1 MSDFISGIEE
11 KYPSELLQGR
21 LILEGNIVGSIFS
34 DTTLLDDYEFNTSDF
49 ITKDGRTLFK
59 IAKKLKEKKYNSFDE
74 IAIETG
80 LSEQERETLESIG
93 GYDEISNITSV
104 INLDNAEKYIDD
116 LYKSNLL
123 LKLHKDGFNL
133 INPIAIEDKEIAP
146 YRLFKNM
153 TSEDV
158 ADFYEERICEYST
171 AKSTT
176 ILEDEMIDLNDDMIE
191 RITSGAELG
200 TPFAVCGKDIDDN
213 EINGFRFLSNNCGG
227 VPRRYLSMIS
237 SYSNCGKSTFMV
249 NMVMSLISQGEKV
262 IIISNEEDNVKY
274 TSKFLM
280 WILIKH
286 NRYYNINRNKLASNN
301 LTAEDRRQINI
312 AKEYFKE
319 NIKGK
324 LKIVHINDSDISI
337 ARKKIREAKLKYG
350 FTTFVYDTFKIAV
363 SDMTNSRTDLALV
376 RDTRTLSQLAAKYDM
391 IGIASCQLAEST
403 RGALFLSASQLS
415 NSKQIKEVL
424 SLHIMMRN
432 CYAEELDEK
441 SKYYIK
447 PFRRVKKDDDK
458 WVEEPFNVDKSAVY
472 RIVFIEK
479 TRNGETSTDNGVCY
493 LMKFSGS
500 QAVFREVALCKPTH
514 HTIGIAK

>member
-1 MSDFISGIEE
+1 MSNFISGIEE

-21 LILEGNIVGSIFS
+21 LILEGNVVGSIFS
-34 DTTLLDDYEFNTSDF
+34 DATLLDDYKFNSSDF

-59 IAKKLKEKKYNSFDE
+59 IARKLKDKKYNSFDE

-80 LSEQERETLESIG
+80 LNEQDKELLESIG
-93 GYDEISNITSV
+93 GYEEISNITSV
-104 INLDNAEKYIDD
+104 INLDNSEKYIDD
-116 LYKSNLL
+116 FYKNNLL

-146 YRLFKNM
+146 YRLFRNM

-171 AKSTT
+171 VKSTAV
-176 ILEDEMIDLNDDMIE
+176 LEDEMIDLNDDMIE

-200 TPFAVCGKDIDDN
+200 TPFAICGKDVDDN
-213 EINGFRFLSNNCGG
+213 EINGFRFMSNTCGG

-237 SYSNCGKSTFMV
+237 SYSNCGKSTFIV
-249 NMVMSLISQGEKV
+249 NVVMSLLSQNEKV

-280 WILIKH
+280 WILVKY
-286 NRYYNINRNKLASNN
+286 NRYYKINRNKLASGD
-301 LTAEDRRQINI
+301 LTDEDKRQIEI
-312 AKEYFKE
+312 AKEYFKN

-324 LKIVHINDSDISI
+324 LKIVHINDSDIGV

-350 FTTFVYDTFKIAV
+350 FTTFIYDTFKIAV
-363 SDMTNSRTDLALV
+363 SDMSSSRTDLALV
-376 RDTRTLSQLAAKYDM
+376 RDTRTLSHLAAKYDM

-432 CYAEELDEK
+432 CYAEELDDK
-441 SKYYIK
+441 SKYFIR
-447 PFRRVKKDDDK
+447 PFRRVKKGDNK
-458 WVEEPFNVDKSAVY
+458 WVEEPYDVDKNAVY
-472 RIVFIEK
+472 RIAFIEK

-493 LMKFSGS
+493 LLKFSGS

-514 HTIGIAK
+514 FTIGMAK